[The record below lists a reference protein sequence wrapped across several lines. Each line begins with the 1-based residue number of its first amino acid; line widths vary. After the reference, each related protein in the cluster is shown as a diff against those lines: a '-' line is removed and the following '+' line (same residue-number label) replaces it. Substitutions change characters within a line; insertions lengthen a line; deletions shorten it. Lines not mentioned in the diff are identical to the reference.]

1 MLFSS
6 LLFSGSHQISVC
18 LSASEQL
25 VIHDDWTFTLSAF
38 LHRVTVVVVTATG
51 DGHIVTVHVEAYFR

>member
-18 LSASEQL
+18 LSVSERL

-38 LHRVTVVVVTATG
+38 LHSVTVVVVTATG
-51 DGHIVTVHVEAYFR
+51 DSHIVTVHKEAYFR